1 MAGRMS
7 GCPFSLPGQGKGRG
21 SAEHDLSKVDGSLKF
36 ILFFFIVK
44 NPRYRASQ
52 VRCRPLYSV
61 RQPDFQAVGGAS
73 RPLCCPVYLQF
84 FKTLKINKLTK

>member
-1 MAGRMS
+1 MAGKNV
-7 GCPFSLPGQGKGRG
+7 GLPFLSSWTGKERG
-21 SAEHDLSKVDGSLKF
+21 GAGHDLSKVDGSLKF